1 MICLFYLINK
11 RLNYIKNIL
20 NNKNYSYKIN
30 IKTNKLIMNHARTGY
45 LPHIDGLRAIAVLS
59 VVFHHFSPEIVP
71 GGYIGVD
78 IFFVISGYLIAGIIK
93 KEIEENRFSFIDFY
107 ERRVRRIFPALF
119 SVLIFTIILSY
130 YYLLPS
136 DFIVTLRGL
145 VGTLFFFSNLVF
157 WKDFEAGYFAA
168 TSEGLIPLV
177 HTWSLSVEEQFYL
190 IFPLFLFVLYKFKF
204 KIVTIVFSL
213 VLILFISLF
222 LSEYFI
228 DNKPVAV
235 FFLTP
240 FRIWELL
247 VGVMLVFN
255 VLPIIRN
262 RVLNE
267 LLSIIAFSMIIYPSF
282 FYNNLTIFPGISA
295 LLPVVGSA
303 MIIHLGKN
311 GNTFIKSILEFK
323 LILFIGLISYSLY
336 LWHWPILVFSNHLDI
351 NYPILDNIFVLLIIS
366 IIISSLS
373 YFYIEQP
380 FRGKRGL
387 KFISRSKVFYYSGI
401 LLLILSIFC
410 FYGILNKGLEKR
422 FSSEIINFDKA
433 RNPEI
438 KYKKCDNIYNP
449 DNWCVVGKKEYRP
462 ETIFFGD
469 SHLLSWGYAIDE
481 IFLDRNEGVL
491 LAPLSG
497 CPPFFDIIYSGS
509 EFRKNDTCVKRS
521 KDLEDFLKTNNHI
534 KNVVLVG
541 AWPGYFRGW
550 KKFTVEIEGIGTLE
564 NELAAKE
571 ALQNTI
577 EKINKLNKNVILL
590 GPVPVYEQSVPLA
603 HANALIQKS
612 KFDEGTLKSQIEFNS
627 IFYDYVNKNE
637 KQLKFIDPLKWSC
650 KLKCTTLVNGQSI
663 YHDSNHLNRKGSLFF
678 KEQFASELNILLEK

>member
-1 MICLFYLINK
+1 MLMK
-11 RLNYIKNIL
+11 
-20 NNKNYSYKIN
+20 
-30 IKTNKLIMNHARTGY
+30 HAQTGY

-59 VVFHHFSPEIVP
+59 VVFHHFNPKIFP

-93 KEIEENRFSFIDFY
+93 KEIEENRFSFVNFY

-145 VGTLFFFSNLVF
+145 VSTLFFFSNLVF

-168 TSEGLIPLV
+168 TDDGLIPLV

-190 IFPLFLFVLYKFKF
+190 FFPLLLFFLYKFKF
-204 KIVTIVFSL
+204 KVVSIVFSL
-213 VLILFISLF
+213 ILLFIISLF
-222 LSEYFI
+222 LSEYFVT
-228 DNKPVAV
+228 DKPVAV

-247 VGVMLVFN
+247 AGTLLVFN
-255 VLPIIRN
+255 ILPTVKN

-267 LLSIIAFSMIIYPSF
+267 LLSMIAFSMIIYPSF
-282 FYNNLTIFPGISA
+282 FYNEVTKFPGISA

-303 MIIHLGKN
+303 MIIQLGKS
-311 GNTFIKSILEFK
+311 GNTFIKSILEIR

-336 LWHWPILVFSNHLDI
+336 LWHWPILVFSKHLSI
-351 NYPILDNIFVLLIIS
+351 NFPILNNIFALLIIS
-366 IIISSLS
+366 IIVSSLS

-380 FRGKRGL
+380 FRGKEGL
-387 KFISRSKVFYYSGI
+387 NFISRSRVFYYSGV
-401 LLLILSIFC
+401 LVLILSIFS
-410 FYGILNKGLEKR
+410 FYGILNNGLEKR
-422 FSSEIINFDKA
+422 FSKKVVNFDKA
-433 RNPEI
+433 RIPI
-438 KYKKCDNIYNP
+438 AKYKKCNGIPDP
-449 DNWCVVGKKEYRP
+449 DNWCVVGNKKDQP

-481 IFLDRNEGVL
+481 IFLDKNKGAL
-491 LAPLSG
+491 LVPLAA
-497 CPPFFDIIYSGS
+497 CPPFFDIIFSGTK
-509 EFRKNDTCVKRS
+509 FQKNQACVKRS
-521 KDLEDFLKTNNHI
+521 KDLEDFLKTNKHI

-541 AWPGYFRGW
+541 IWPSYFRGW
-550 KKFTVEIEGIGTLE
+550 NSFTVEIEGIGRLK

-571 ALQNTI
+571 ALLNTV

-612 KFDEGTLKSQIEFNS
+612 KFNEGTLKSQIELNS

-678 KEQFASELNILLEK
+678 KKQFASELNILLEK